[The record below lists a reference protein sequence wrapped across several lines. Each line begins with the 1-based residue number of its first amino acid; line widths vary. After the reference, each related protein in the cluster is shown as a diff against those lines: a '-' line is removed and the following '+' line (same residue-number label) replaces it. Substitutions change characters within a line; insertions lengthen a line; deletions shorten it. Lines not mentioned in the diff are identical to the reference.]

1 MFEKFTYKMVV
12 FLLKYLNKC
21 EKKLKNKYSEIK
33 SNYQFLTPNENAEH
47 IEEYS
52 NALTEALE
60 NEKVRNIAISGSYG
74 SGKSSFIKTFEKNN
88 NRYVGYEFLDI
99 SLARFNKDENAGNAG
114 KDINLSLI
122 EKSILEQMFYKVKS
136 KTIPQSRLNKINRL
150 RGLFLKVV
158 SILIIVLSFIIV
170 FKSEWLEKKV
180 LFEDILKF
188 FQLEDYYINY
198 IPSIILIVGSY
209 FLLQKILFLLS
220 NTSID
225 KINLKDLEIVSNDK
239 KNESLLNKHLDEILY
254 FFEKTKFN
262 VIVFQDLD
270 RFKNLDIFTKLRE
283 LNNFIN
289 NSDQIDRNVKF
300 IYAVKDEIFCDSH
313 ERTKFFDFVIPIIPY
328 INATN
333 SKEKLL
339 ELFGSEI
346 KHNFLYDIS
355 LYISDMRLLKNIYN
369 EYRVYSLNL
378 DNQLNKTELLAMIIY
393 KNFEPQDFE
402 KLHKHEGLVYD
413 IFNKKDEY
421 IQDIINK
428 LNEKIDLIKNEI
440 TNIEN
445 EPQKNIEEL
454 RKIYLLKIVEKFGRQ
469 FDGNIYLESNNF
481 NLTTALENENFELI
495 KNSDRIGFEDYRYST
510 KLDFNKI
517 QNDVN
522 TKYSYQEREQ
532 FILDKKNDKKN
543 QLLKQIEWIKD
554 EILEIE
560 NYTIP
565 NIINSFKD
573 VEVFDDTFEKK
584 KLLKYLISYGHINK
598 DYHMYMSNFFGIS
611 ISKNDYDFLLNIK
624 NTGKHFDFNYELNN
638 IEEILKKER
647 IDIWEFKKESI
658 LNFKLI
664 NKIIN
669 EQSKYSRQ
677 FIQIFKQL
685 SNESDVSIDFIFQYI
700 NTQKNLMKFIN
711 GLVRLYPSIWKY
723 IILNSEFSE
732 ENKEKYFYIL
742 LDNLEVENILKLNID
757 DSLKNYIESQ
767 TKFYNI
773 PHEVFNKK
781 LEEIIENLNIKFK
794 LFKEHRERITPFKFI
809 YENSYYELN
818 EEMISYIVYAQSN
831 FDSKVYDELKI
842 KHYSSILDSNTKYL
856 KEYIAKNINIYI
868 ENVLLKIETNV
879 DELEETII
887 LLLNNQDIDD
897 SLKEKIVQKENT
909 KVSKINS
916 IENKNLWKILFKE
929 NKIESSWNNV
939 SEYYNYAESLDKQLI
954 EYLNI
959 EENSAKLF
967 DVRIDDK
974 YKESNPNFKGQL
986 LRDFIECNEFS
997 LESYKNVV
1005 LKNGYHYEDL
1015 NLSNLDENK
1024 INILANSY
1032 ILKFGNINFEL
1043 LKENSENQH
1052 IVFIEK
1058 NINDFITNYSSFN
1071 LDSNDIIKLLE
1082 SKNILEKNKRDI
1094 IELLDYD
1101 FINSSKISKLIYEN
1115 IDKRITKNYKYIKN
1129 MVSNLENLESKINLI
1144 VEQESELTNE
1154 ELMEMINLLPEKYS
1168 KIGYLDGTQTLLP
1181 NKNYNKKFIELL
1193 VSREFIT
1200 SYKLEKK
1207 NDEIRLFIKNK

>member
-1 MFEKFTYKMVV
+1 MFEKFTYKMVI

-60 NEKVRNIAISGSYG
+60 NDKVRNIAISGSYG

-88 NRYVGYEFLDI
+88 RYVGYEFLDI
-99 SLARFNKDENAGNAG
+99 SLARFNKDENDE

-158 SILIIVLSFIIV
+158 SIFVVVLSYIIV
-170 FKSEWLEKKV
+170 FKPEWLEKKV
-180 LFEDILKF
+180 LFEDILRF
-188 FQLEDYYINY
+188 FELENYFINY
-198 IPSIILIVGSY
+198 IPPIILIVGSY
-209 FLLQKILFLLS
+209 FLLQKFLFLLS

-239 KNESLLNKHLDEILY
+239 KNESLLNKYLDEILY

-333 SKEKLL
+333 SNEKLL

-369 EYRVYSLNL
+369 EYRVYCLNL
-378 DNQLNKTELLAMIIY
+378 DGKLNKTELLAMIIY

-421 IQDIINK
+421 LQNVKNK
-428 LNEKIDLIKNEI
+428 LNEKIKLIKDEI
-440 TNIEN
+440 TQIEN
-445 EPQKNIEEL
+445 EPQESIKEL
-454 RKIYLLKIVEKFGRQ
+454 RKIYLLKIVEEFGNQ
-469 FDGNIYLESNNF
+469 FNTYIFIESEHF
-481 NLTTALENENFELI
+481 NLTTALEDKNFELI
-495 KNSDRIGFEDYRYST
+495 KNSEKIHYQNSHYGN
-510 KLDFNKI
+510 KLNFKNI
-517 QNDVN
+517 ENDVN
-522 TKYSYQEREQ
+522 SKYSYQEREQ

-543 QLLKQIEWIKD
+543 QLLKQIEGIKD

-560 NYTIP
+560 NYTMP
-565 NIINSFKD
+565 KIINSFKD
-573 VEVFDDTFEKK
+573 VKVFDDTFEKK

-638 IEEILKKER
+638 IEEVLKKER
-647 IDIWEFKKESI
+647 IDIWEFKNESI

-669 EQSKYSRQ
+669 EQSKYSKQ
-677 FIQIFKQL
+677 FIQVFKQL
-685 SNESDVSIDFIFQYI
+685 SNESETSREFIFQYL
-700 NTQKNLMKFIN
+700 NSQKNLMKFIE
-711 GLVRLYPSIWKY
+711 GLIRYYPSILKY

-742 LDNLEVENILKLNID
+742 LDNLEVENILKLNVENT
-757 DSLKNYIESQ
+757 LKDYIELQ
-767 TKFYNI
+767 TEFYHI
-773 PHEVFNKK
+773 PNEDLCRK

-794 LFKEHRERITPFKFI
+794 LFKEHREKITPFKFI

-818 EEMISYIVYAQSN
+818 EKMINYIVYAQSN
-831 FDSKVYDELKI
+831 FDSKIYDELKVR
-842 KHYSSILDSNTKYL
+842 HYSSILDSNTKYL
-856 KEYIAKNINIYI
+856 KEYIAKNINLYI
-868 ENVLLKIETNV
+868 EKVFLHIDTNT

-887 LLLNNQDIDD
+887 LLLNNPDIDD
-897 SLKEKIVQKENT
+897 SLKEKILQKENT
-909 KVSKINS
+909 RISKINS
-916 IENKNLWKILFKE
+916 IENKDLWEPLFIE
-929 NKIESSWNNV
+929 NKIISSWNNV
-939 SEYYNYAESLDKQLI
+939 FEYYNYKKTLDKSLI
-954 EYLNI
+954 KYLNI
-959 EENSAKLF
+959 EENSVELLN
-967 DVRIDDK
+967 VRIDNN
-974 YKESNPNFKGQL
+974 YKKNHENFNGQL
-986 LRDFIECNEFS
+986 LRDLIQCNEFS

-1024 INILANSY
+1024 INILVNGH
-1032 ILKFGNINFEL
+1032 ILQFGNVYFEL

-1052 IVFIEK
+1052 IIFIEK
-1058 NINDFITNYSSFN
+1058 NIDDFIKNYSKFSI
-1071 LDSNDIIKLLE
+1071 DSNDIIKLLE
-1082 SKNILEKNKRDI
+1082 SKDILEKNKRDI
-1094 IELLDYD
+1094 IELINYS
-1101 FINSSKISKLIYEN
+1101 FINNPKISKLIYKY
-1115 IDKRITKNYKYIKN
+1115 IDKKVIRNYTYIYN
-1129 MVSNLENLESKINLI
+1129 MVSNLEDIEAKINLI
-1144 VEQESELTNE
+1144 VDQQN
-1154 ELMEMINLLPEKYS
+1154 ELMKEQLIGLIDLLPNEYS
-1168 KIGYLDGTQTLLP
+1168 KITSFDGTEILLL
-1181 NKNYNKKFIELL
+1181 NKNHNKKFIELL
-1193 VSREFIT
+1193 TSREFI
-1200 SYKLEKK
+1200 SSHKLEKNNK
-1207 NDEIRLFIKNK
+1207 IRLFIKNR

>member
-74 SGKSSFIKTFEKNN
+74 SGKSSFIKTFERSNK
-88 NRYVGYEFLDI
+88 YVGYEFLDI
-99 SLARFNKDENAGNAG
+99 SLARFNKDENAG

-150 RGLFLKVV
+150 QGLFFKVV
-158 SILIIVLSFIIV
+158 SIFIIVLSFIIV

-209 FLLQKILFLLS
+209 FLLQEILFLLS

-369 EYRVYSLNL
+369 EYKVYSLNL

-421 IQDIINK
+421 LQNVKNK
-428 LNEKIDLIKNEI
+428 LNEKIKLIKDEI
-440 TNIEN
+440 TQIEN
-445 EPQKNIEEL
+445 EPQESIKEL
-454 RKIYLLKIVEKFGRQ
+454 RKIYLLKIVEEFGNQ
-469 FDGNIYLESNNF
+469 FNTYIFIESEHF
-481 NLTTALENENFELI
+481 NLTTALEDKNFELI
-495 KNSDRIGFEDYRYST
+495 KNSEKIHYQNSHYGN
-510 KLDFNKI
+510 KLNFKNI
-517 QNDVN
+517 ENDVN
-522 TKYSYQEREQ
+522 SKYSYQEREQ

-543 QLLKQIEWIKD
+543 QLLKQIEGIKD

-565 NIINSFKD
+565 KIINSFKD

-611 ISKNDYDFLLNIK
+611 ISKNDHDFLINIK
-624 NTGKHFDFNYELNN
+624 NNGKHFDFNYELNN
-638 IEEILKKER
+638 IEEVLKKER

-669 EQSKYSRQ
+669 EQSKYSKQ
-677 FIQIFKQL
+677 FIQVFKQL
-685 SNESDVSIDFIFQYI
+685 SNESETSREFIFQYL
-700 NTQKNLMKFIN
+700 NSQKNLMKFIE
-711 GLVRLYPSIWKY
+711 GLIRYYPSILKY

-767 TKFYNI
+767 TEFYNI

-916 IENKNLWKILFKE
+916 IENKDLWKILFKE

-967 DVRIDDK
+967 DVRIDNK

-1032 ILKFGNINFEL
+1032 ILQFGNVNFEL
-1043 LKENSENQH
+1043 LKENSKNQH
-1052 IVFIEK
+1052 IIFIEK
-1058 NINDFITNYSSFN
+1058 NIDDFIKDYSNFSI
-1071 LDSNDIIKLLE
+1071 DSNDIIKLLE
-1082 SKNILEKNKRDI
+1082 SKDILEKNKRDI

-1168 KIGYLDGTQTLLP
+1168 KISYLDGTQTLLP

>member
-1 MFEKFTYKMVV
+1 MFEKFTYKMVI

-21 EKKLKNKYSEIK
+21 EKKLKNKYIEIK

-60 NEKVRNIAISGSYG
+60 NDKVRNIAISGSYG

-88 NRYVGYEFLDI
+88 RYVGYEFLDI
-99 SLARFNKDENAGNAG
+99 SLARFNKDENDE

-158 SILIIVLSFIIV
+158 SIFVVVLSYIIV
-170 FKSEWLEKKV
+170 FKAEWLEKKV
-180 LFEDILKF
+180 LFEDILSF
-188 FQLEDYYINY
+188 FESENYFINY
-198 IPSIILIVGSY
+198 IPPIILIVGSY
-209 FLLQKILFLLS
+209 FLLQKFLFLLS

-239 KNESLLNKHLDEILY
+239 KNESLLNKYLDEILY

-333 SKEKLL
+333 SNEKLL

-369 EYRVYSLNL
+369 EYRVYCLNL
-378 DNQLNKTELLAMIIY
+378 DGKLNKTELLAMIIY

-421 IQDIINK
+421 LQNVKNK
-428 LNEKIDLIKNEI
+428 LNEKIKLIKDEI
-440 TNIEN
+440 TQIEN
-445 EPQKNIEEL
+445 EPQESIKEL
-454 RKIYLLKIVEKFGRQ
+454 RKIYLLKIVEEFGNQ
-469 FDGNIYLESNNF
+469 FNTYIFIESEHF
-481 NLTTALENENFELI
+481 NLTAALEDKNFELI
-495 KNSDRIGFEDYRYST
+495 KNSEKIHYQNSHYGN
-510 KLDFNKI
+510 KLNFKNI
-517 QNDVN
+517 ENDVN
-522 TKYSYQEREQ
+522 SKYSYQEREQ

-543 QLLKQIEWIKD
+543 QLLKQIEGIKD

-565 NIINSFKD
+565 KIINSFKD

-638 IEEILKKER
+638 IEEVLKKER
-647 IDIWEFKKESI
+647 IDIWEFKNESI

-669 EQSKYSRQ
+669 EQSKYSKQ
-677 FIQIFKQL
+677 FIQVFKQL
-685 SNESDVSIDFIFQYI
+685 SNESETSREFIFQYL
-700 NTQKNLMKFIN
+700 NSQKNLMKFIE
-711 GLVRLYPSIWKY
+711 GLIRYYPSILKY

-742 LDNLEVENILKLNID
+742 LDNLEVENILKLNVENT
-757 DSLKNYIESQ
+757 LKNYIELQ
-767 TKFYNI
+767 TEFYHI
-773 PHEVFNKK
+773 PNEAFCRK

-794 LFKEHRERITPFKFI
+794 LFKEHREKITPFKFI

-818 EEMISYIVYAQSN
+818 EKMINYIVYAQSN
-831 FDSKVYDELKI
+831 FDSKIYDELKVR
-842 KHYSSILDSNTKYL
+842 HYSSILDSNTKYL
-856 KEYIAKNINIYI
+856 KEYIAKNINLYI
-868 ENVLLKIETNV
+868 EKVFLHIDTNT

-887 LLLNNQDIDD
+887 LLLNNPDIDD
-897 SLKEKIVQKENT
+897 SLKEKILQKENT
-909 KVSKINS
+909 RISKINS
-916 IENKNLWKILFKE
+916 IENKDLWETLFIE
-929 NKIESSWNNV
+929 NKIISSWNNV
-939 SEYYNYAESLDKQLI
+939 FEYYNYKKTLDKSLI
-954 EYLNI
+954 KYLNI
-959 EENSAKLF
+959 EENSVELLN
-967 DVRIDDK
+967 VRIDDN
-974 YKESNPNFKGQL
+974 YKKNHENFNGRL
-986 LRDFIECNEFS
+986 LRDLIQCNEFS

-1024 INILANSY
+1024 INILVNGH
-1032 ILKFGNINFEL
+1032 ILQFGNVNFEL

-1052 IVFIEK
+1052 IIFIEK
-1058 NINDFITNYSSFN
+1058 NIDDFIKNYSKFSI
-1071 LDSNDIIKLLE
+1071 DSNDIIKLLE
-1082 SKNILEKNKRDI
+1082 SKDILEKNKRDI
-1094 IELLDYD
+1094 IELINYS
-1101 FINSSKISKLIYEN
+1101 FINNPKISKLIYKY
-1115 IDKRITKNYKYIKN
+1115 IDKKVIRNYTYIYN
-1129 MVSNLENLESKINLI
+1129 MVSNLEDIEAKINLI
-1144 VEQESELTNE
+1144 VDQQN
-1154 ELMEMINLLPEKYS
+1154 ELMKEQL
-1168 KIGYLDGTQTLLP
+1168 IGLIDLLP
-1181 NKNYNKKFIELL
+1181 NEYNKITSFDGTEILLLNKNHNKKFIELL
-1193 VSREFIT
+1193 TSREFI
-1200 SYKLEKK
+1200 SSHKLEKNNK
-1207 NDEIRLFIKNK
+1207 IRLFIKNR

>member
-1 MFEKFTYKMVV
+1 MFEKFTHKIVV
-12 FLLKYLNKC
+12 FLLKYLNKL
-21 EKKLKNKYSEIK
+21 EKNLKNKYSEIK
-33 SNYQFLTPNENAEH
+33 NNYQFLTPNENAEH

-60 NEKVRNIAISGSYG
+60 NDKVRNIAISGSYG

-88 NRYVGYEFLDI
+88 RYVGYEFLDI
-99 SLARFNKDENAGNAG
+99 SLARFNKNENDE

-150 RGLFLKVV
+150 RGLFFKVV
-158 SILIIVLSFIIV
+158 SIFIIVLSFIIV

-313 ERTKFFDFVIPIIPY
+313 ERTKFFDFLIPIIPY

-369 EYRVYSLNL
+369 EYKVYSLNL

-421 IQDIINK
+421 LQNVKNK
-428 LNEKIDLIKNEI
+428 LNEKIKLIKDEI
-440 TNIEN
+440 TQIEN
-445 EPQKNIEEL
+445 EPQESIKEL
-454 RKIYLLKIVEKFGRQ
+454 RKIYLLKIVEKFGNQ
-469 FDGNIYLESNNF
+469 FNTYIFIESEYF
-481 NLTTALENENFELI
+481 NLTTALEDKNFELI
-495 KNSDRIGFEDYRYST
+495 KNSEKIHYQNSHYGN
-510 KLDFNKI
+510 KLNFKNI
-517 QNDVN
+517 ENDVN
-522 TKYSYQEREQ
+522 SKYSYQEREQ

-543 QLLKQIEWIKD
+543 QLLKQIEGIKD

-573 VEVFDDTFEKK
+573 VEVFDNTFEKK

-611 ISKNDYDFLLNIK
+611 ISKNDHDFLINIK
-624 NTGKHFDFNYELNN
+624 NNGKHFDFNYELNN

-700 NTQKNLMKFIN
+700 NTQKSLMKFIN

-757 DSLKNYIESQ
+757 NTLKSYIESQ
-767 TKFYNI
+767 TEFYDI
-773 PHEVFNKK
+773 PNEEFCKK
-781 LEEIIENLNIKFK
+781 LESVIKSLKIKFK
-794 LFKEHRERITPFKFI
+794 LFKEHREKITPFKFI

-818 EEMISYIVYAQSN
+818 EKMINYIVYAQSN
-831 FDSKVYDELKI
+831 FDSKIYDELKLR
-842 KHYSSILDSNTKYL
+842 HYSLILDSNIKYL
-856 KEYIAKNINIYI
+856 KEYIAKNINLYI
-868 ENVLLKIETNV
+868 ENVFLQIDTNIN
-879 DELEETII
+879 ELEKTII
-887 LLLNNQDIDD
+887 LLLNNQDIDS
-897 SLKEKIVQKENT
+897 SLKEKIIQKEE
-909 KVSKINS
+909 SKIIDINS
-916 IENKNLWKILFKE
+916 IKNQELWHTLLEENKLVANWDNLLYYYTNNE
-929 NKIESSWNNV
+929 NDLNEK
-939 SEYYNYAESLDKQLI
+939 LI
-954 EYLNI
+954 TFLNI
-959 EENSAKLF
+959 EENYKELSKRKINNEKDFEKNTILENFNKEIMLSNQISDNAYEYLIKSVWFWKYPQLDIQHLSSSKIELMIEHAKFKFNNENFKNLKEKF
-967 DVRIDDK
+967 NPLHIVLIENNIDDLIEN
-974 YKESNPNFKGQL
+974 YEAFKF
-986 LRDFIECNEFS
+986 DT
-997 LESYKNVV
+997 
-1005 LKNGYHYEDL
+1005 D
-1015 NLSNLDENK
+1015 
-1024 INILANSY
+1024 
-1032 ILKFGNINFEL
+1032 
-1043 LKENSENQH
+1043 
-1052 IVFIEK
+1052 
-1058 NINDFITNYSSFN
+1058 
-1071 LDSNDIIKLLE
+1071 DIIKFLE
-1082 SKNILEKNKRDI
+1082 STKIPPKTKKEI
-1094 IELLDYD
+1094 IEKIDYD
-1101 FINSSKISKLIYEN
+1101 LISNNQIAKLIYSN
-1115 IDKRITKNYKYIKN
+1115 IDKTITKPYEYIEN
-1129 MVSNLENLESKINLI
+1129 MVSHLESIESRINLI
-1144 VEQESELTNE
+1144 LEQNSMLNDFEFNKIL
-1154 ELMEMINLLPEKYS
+1154 NLLPEEYS
-1168 KIGYLDGTQTLLP
+1168 KISGLDGTQTLIS
-1181 NKNYNKKFIELL
+1181 NKNYNKDFIELL
-1193 VSREFIT
+1193 TSREFIT
-1200 SYKLEKK
+1200 SHKLEKK
-1207 NDEIRLFIKNK
+1207 SNEIRLFIKNR

>member
-1 MFEKFTYKMVV
+1 MGFNEAFE
-12 FLLKYLNKC
+12 
-21 EKKLKNKYSEIK
+21 YSEFMIF
-33 SNYQFLTPNENAEH
+33 Y
-47 IEEYS
+47 
-52 NALTEALE
+52 
-60 NEKVRNIAISGSYG
+60 VR
-74 SGKSSFIKTFEKNN
+74 
-88 NRYVGYEFLDI
+88 
-99 SLARFNKDENAGNAG
+99 
-114 KDINLSLI
+114 
-122 EKSILEQMFYKVKS
+122 
-136 KTIPQSRLNKINRL
+136 
-150 RGLFLKVV
+150 
-158 SILIIVLSFIIV
+158 
-170 FKSEWLEKKV
+170 
-180 LFEDILKF
+180 
-188 FQLEDYYINY
+188 
-198 IPSIILIVGSY
+198 
-209 FLLQKILFLLS
+209 
-220 NTSID
+220 
-225 KINLKDLEIVSNDK
+225 
-239 KNESLLNKHLDEILY
+239 
-254 FFEKTKFN
+254 
-262 VIVFQDLD
+262 
-270 RFKNLDIFTKLRE
+270 KLR
-283 LNNFIN
+283 
-289 NSDQIDRNVKF
+289 
-300 IYAVKDEIFCDSH
+300 
-313 ERTKFFDFVIPIIPY
+313 
-328 INATN
+328 
-333 SKEKLL
+333 
-339 ELFGSEI
+339 
-346 KHNFLYDIS
+346 
-355 LYISDMRLLKNIYN
+355 
-369 EYRVYSLNL
+369 
-378 DNQLNKTELLAMIIY
+378 MIIY

-421 IQDIINK
+421 LQNVKNK
-428 LNEKIDLIKNEI
+428 LNEKIKLIKDEI
-440 TNIEN
+440 TQIEN
-445 EPQKNIEEL
+445 EPQESIKEL
-454 RKIYLLKIVEKFGRQ
+454 RKIYLLKIVEEFGNQ
-469 FDGNIYLESNNF
+469 FNTYIFIESEHF
-481 NLTTALENENFELI
+481 NLTTALEDKNFELI
-495 KNSDRIGFEDYRYST
+495 KNSEKIHYQNSHYGN
-510 KLDFNKI
+510 KLNFKNI
-517 QNDVN
+517 ENDVN
-522 TKYSYQEREQ
+522 SKYSYQEREQ

-543 QLLKQIEWIKD
+543 QLLKQIEGIKD

-565 NIINSFKD
+565 KIINSFKD

-611 ISKNDYDFLLNIK
+611 ISKNDHDFLINIK
-624 NTGKHFDFNYELNN
+624 NNGKHFDFNYELNN
-638 IEEILKKER
+638 IEEVLKKER

-669 EQSKYSRQ
+669 EQSKYSKQ
-677 FIQIFKQL
+677 FIQVFKQL
-685 SNESDVSIDFIFQYI
+685 SNESETSREFIFQYL
-700 NTQKNLMKFIN
+700 NSQKNLMKFIE
-711 GLVRLYPSIWKY
+711 GLIRYYPSILKY

-767 TKFYNI
+767 TEFYNI

-916 IENKNLWKILFKE
+916 IENKDLWKILFKE

-967 DVRIDDK
+967 DVRIDNK

-1032 ILKFGNINFEL
+1032 ILQFGNVNFEL
-1043 LKENSENQH
+1043 LKENSKNQH
-1052 IVFIEK
+1052 IIFIEK
-1058 NINDFITNYSSFN
+1058 NIDDFIKDYSNFSI
-1071 LDSNDIIKLLE
+1071 DSNDIIKLLE
-1082 SKNILEKNKRDI
+1082 SKDILEKNKRDI

-1168 KIGYLDGTQTLLP
+1168 KISYLDGTQTLLP

-1207 NDEIRLFIKNK
+1207 NDEIRLFIKNR